1 MGKGNR
7 FERRIGFRPT
17 KKLFLIASE
26 GAETE
31 PLYFEELKPLVAGR
45 DAIIRVR
52 LVKNPKHKSH
62 PKEVLKRLK
71 SAARNEKIKLGDELW
86 LVIDRDAWDEA
97 DLNEVCK
104 QAKTLGYFVALSN
117 PCFELWLYLHLQSNR
132 DFIDRHD
139 CQRNFGKVHKSYGED
154 GKSGYETKPLMKEI
168 GKAIE
173 RARALDIHP
182 AEPWPK
188 TQATR
193 VYLLVEKLFAGLPVS
208 LSSQ

>member
-1 MGKGNR
+1 MGKRYR

-45 DAIIRVR
+45 DAIIRVK
-52 LVKNPKHKSH
+52 LVANPNHGSH
-62 PKEVLKRLK
+62 PKEVLKRLR
-71 SAARNEKIKLGDELW
+71 AAAKKEAIKLGDDLW
-86 LVIDRDAWDEA
+86 LVIDRDAWNEA
-97 DLNEVCK
+97 DLEEVCK

-117 PCFELWLYLHLQSNR
+117 PCFELWLYLHLQNNSH
-132 DFIDRHD
+132 FIDRHQ
-139 CQRNFGKVHKSYGED
+139 CQREFGKVCKSYEAK
-154 GKSGYETKPLMKEI
+154 GKSGYDAKSLMKEI

-173 RARALDIHP
+173 RAKAIDVRP
-182 AEPWPK
+182 ADPWPK

-193 VYLLVEKLFAGLPVS
+193 VYLLVEKLLTGIS
-208 LSSQ
+208 TGI